1 MTDTQHHREL
11 EQIAA
16 WEDFYVTLR
25 KRLVRQV
32 AAFRSLG
39 RPADQLGRFVELLLF
54 LPDLLHLSARLV
66 FDGEVPAKRK
76 GALIAGVAYVLSPID
91 LIPDTLPLLGWLD
104 DMVVVTLALNHFLAT
119 SDPAMKQAID
129 RHWTGDQDLFELL
142 KHVLEVGE
150 SAIEFLPNQFIKLL
164 KPIFGEMRPGG

>member
-1 MTDTQHHREL
+1 MTDTNHHEL
-11 EQIAA
+11 ERIAA

-32 AAFRSLG
+32 AAFRSRG
-39 RPADQLGRFVELLLF
+39 QRSDQLGHFVEQLLF

-66 FDGEVPAKRK
+66 FDTQVPAKRK

-104 DMVVVTLALNHFLAT
+104 DLVVMTLALNNFLAT
-119 SDPAMKQAID
+119 ADPAMKQAID
-129 RHWTGDQDLFELL
+129 RHWTGDQDLFRLM
-142 KHVLEVGE
+142 KHVLDVGE